1 MGLIIVAHGAGQ
13 RRSVGQWAPLARRV
27 APDFSSS
34 RCVGLRVF
42 RRARDSL
49 EMMMKEAEE
58 KNSFSSPAARL
69 GEEESGTMSL
79 KTTPFCSSS
88 SSFKSETTSFY
99 FKKKAPKRVN
109 FQISP

>member
-13 RRSVGQWAPLARRV
+13 RWSVGQWAPLARRV

-42 RRARDSL
+42 RRARESL

-58 KNSFSSPAARL
+58 KKTVSLPL
-69 GEEESGTMSL
+69 LHVQGKEKGE
-79 KTTPFCSSS
+79 
-88 SSFKSETTSFY
+88 
-99 FKKKAPKRVN
+99 
-109 FQISP
+109 